1 MLNNTE
7 IYYYTNDNDSLTH
20 IAAIFAIKC
29 SIIFGFLMCLSF
41 CCCCN
46 GSFGSG
52 KSKNNKNKF
61 SIVKYNELNKSD
73 IMEFDVINKSIN
85 ENMNSNTNTNSNTNN
100 KKWYNKICVFNSYTK
115 SDQASQ
121 LPKIT
126 GTNLE
131 KNIEAGNLNEI
142 QQNNKNEQ
150 NNEIEQN
157 IEDIEIGDQSIIKHK
172 HEQNQTQKIQ
182 QKQIYILYSF
192 DNMNKRSKSTSKFL
206 NPISQEENDEFDDL
220 NCFVNILLETF
231 KSKSNPNNQ
240 NNQNNQIHILLK
252 ILSPGGVAYKF
263 EHAYLSLLRL
273 KANGFKITALI
284 DEIAASGGYMLASA
298 CDKIVCSKY
307 ATIGSVGVIAQVYNW
322 SEFGKKI
329 GIEEKTFTTGSHKNI
344 FPSGST
350 YTDTDV
356 ERMNESLNEV
366 FEVFKDIVQSSRNLN
381 ENQLNEVLKA
391 KTFHGFDAIKYNLV
405 DEIKLSDEY
414 INELIKQHDSETKNE
429 IWTITKTEKDS
440 SYIGSLFESTT
451 SNLINI
457 GSNHLINL
465 IEHKLNR
472 HNNIK
477 MS

>member
-1 MLNNTE
+1 MSNNTE
-7 IYYYTNDNDSLTH
+7 IYYYYTNSNELLSH
-20 IAAIFAIKC
+20 VVSVFAIKC
-29 SIIFGFLMCLSF
+29 SIIFGFLISLSF
-41 CCCCN
+41 CCCCC
-46 GSFGSG
+46 GLFGSG
-52 KSKNNKNKF
+52 KKNKKSKF
-61 SIVKYNELNKSD
+61 SIIKYNELNELDVS
-73 IMEFDVINKSIN
+73 EFNVINESKDSKNKSQTK
-85 ENMNSNTNTNSNTNN
+85 TNTTIDNVR
-100 KKWYNKICVFNSYTK
+100 WYNKINIFKCCVK
-115 SDQASQ
+115 KRSDQLMQ
-121 LPKIT
+121 
-126 GTNLE
+126 TNLTN
-131 KNIEAGNLNEI
+131 KI
-142 QQNNKNEQ
+142 NNK
-150 NNEIEQN
+150 
-157 IEDIEIGDQSIIKHK
+157 DIESGCEENKDQVDNITETPNKDIEVIDGTQDIK
-172 HEQNQTQKIQ
+172 

-192 DNMNKRSKSTSKFL
+192 DNMNKSSKSTSTFL

-231 KSKSNPNNQ
+231 KNKKFDTNS
-240 NNQNNQIHILLK
+240 QNNQIHILLK

-322 SEFGKKI
+322 SELGKKI

-344 FPSGST
+344 FPSGSA

-366 FEVFKDIVQSSRNLN
+366 FEIFKDIVQTSRNLN
-381 ENQLNEVLKA
+381 ETQLSEVLKA

-414 INELIKQHDSETKNE
+414 ISELINQPNFEKNNE
-429 IWTITKTEKDS
+429 IWTITKTEKDG
-440 SYIGSLFESTT
+440 SYIGSLFES
-451 SNLINI
+451 SINNIINL
-457 GSNHLINL
+457 GSKHLINL
-465 IEHKLNR
+465 IEYKLNK

-477 MS
+477 MC